1 MAHISIVGAGYV
13 GLVTAITF
21 TKHKHTVTCI
31 DISKEKVVSINSK
44 KPPFYEEGLEKAL
57 SEAVESKKLTAI
69 TTFDIIPKTDMT
81 FICVETPPLKNGGQN
96 LSIIEKAISDVG
108 RSIRKKKD
116 YHLVIVKSTVVP
128 TTTRDCLIPILE
140 RSSDKVVGK
149 DIGICVNPEFLR
161 EGSALQDSF
170 NPDRIV
176 IGGFDKK
183 SGDVLKKIYTKFS
196 CPKVIVDMTTAEMIK
211 YASNSFLALK
221 ITYANEIA
229 NMCEKFGID
238 AEKVLDA
245 VALDSRINPHFLKFG
260 CGFGG
265 SCFPKDL
272 KALIHVSEK
281 YGYKSDIFRYVLKLN
296 ERQPLRLVEMLK
308 NEIPNLKNSKIAIL
322 GLSFKGNTNDI
333 RESRAIPIISAL
345 INEGARVTAYD
356 PMAIPDMKKLF
367 KEIKYVDSIDDALDG
382 ADACIIQNDWKVFEE
397 LNSKHFNKMAKKI
410 VIDGRR
416 VLDRKKIR
424 EDVKYYA
431 IGLPPE

>member
-44 KPPFYEEGLEKAL
+44 KPPFYEENLEKAL
-57 SEAVESKKLTAI
+57 VAAIESKRLTA
-69 TTFDIIPKTDMT
+69 TTSFDAIRKTDLT
-81 FICVETPPLKNGGQN
+81 FICVETPSLKDGGQN
-96 LSIIEKAISDVG
+96 LSIIGKATSDVG
-108 RSIRKKKD
+108 KSLREKKG
-116 YHLVIVKSTVVP
+116 YHLVVVKSSVTP
-128 TTTRDCLIPILE
+128 TTTKEHLIPILE
-140 RSSDKVVGK
+140 RSSGKTVGK
-149 DIGICVNPEFLR
+149 DVGICVNPEFLR

-183 SGDVLKKIYTKFS
+183 SGNLLKNLYKKFS
-196 CPKVIVDMTTAEMIK
+196 CPKIVVDLATAEMIK

-272 KALIHVSEK
+272 KALIHASEK
-281 YGYKSDIFRYVLKLN
+281 YGCKSDIFRSVLKLN

-308 NEIPNLKNSKIAIL
+308 NEIPNLKNSKVAVL
-322 GLSFKGNTNDI
+322 GLSFKGNTNDV

-345 INEGARVTAYD
+345 IKEGAHVIAYD
-356 PMAIPDMKKLF
+356 PVAMPNMKKIF

-382 ADACIIQNDWKVFEE
+382 ADACIVQNDWEIFEE
-397 LNSKHFNKMAKKI
+397 LNSKNFNKMAKKI

-416 VLDRKKIR
+416 VLDRKKIG

-431 IGLPPE
+431 IGLPNK